1 MCWSFLSPR
10 HPGRGS
16 ISNKGGGDG
25 VKISQL
31 QLILLPRICPSTYN
45 RLQLQDTHNVGHNK
59 QFVGHFENT
68 RDGTSADSLEIYGKI
83 SVSVLGRSSLAAA
96 SIVDAAQANERLF
109 FSGNP
114 TGKPPYICIFLRFL
128 KKNIQVG
135 KMFNVTWWQ
144 NKASLRQHFT
154 LSGRCSG
161 QRGQVLGF
169 AKGNKSGQEV
179 RKL

>member
-1 MCWSFLSPR
+1 MLNFLSPR

-31 QLILLPRICPSTYN
+31 QLIPLPRICPSSYH
-45 RLQLQDTHNVGHNK
+45 RCCRTHILRHDDNVGHNK
-59 QFVGHFENT
+59 QFVGRFENT

-114 TGKPPYICIFLRFL
+114 TGKPPYICIFCAISL
-128 KKNIQVG
+128 K
-135 KMFNVTWWQ
+135 
-144 NKASLRQHFT
+144 
-154 LSGRCSG
+154 
-161 QRGQVLGF
+161 
-169 AKGNKSGQEV
+169 
-179 RKL
+179 